1 MQKQK
6 KIMGLLAGK
15 LASRFVALLIV
26 ALCALVPAGGSA
38 ASAEKPDD
46 AALAQRL
53 DAVLNKAVAEGRI
66 VGAVVMVAR
75 QGQVVYARA
84 VGMADAEK
92 GTSMSPDTRFRLAS
106 MSKPIASAAALALA
120 DKGMIALDD
129 PVTRWIPSFTPA
141 LAGKADPVIT
151 VRHLLTHTAGL
162 SYGGSSGFSVGS

>member
-26 ALCALVPAGGSA
+26 ALCALVPADGSA
-38 ASAEKPDD
+38 ASAEKPAD

-92 GTSMSPDTRFRLAS
+92 GTSMCPDTRFRL
-106 MSKPIASAAALALA
+106 
-120 DKGMIALDD
+120 
-129 PVTRWIPSFTPA
+129 
-141 LAGKADPVIT
+141 
-151 VRHLLTHTAGL
+151 
-162 SYGGSSGFSVGS
+162 GSVS